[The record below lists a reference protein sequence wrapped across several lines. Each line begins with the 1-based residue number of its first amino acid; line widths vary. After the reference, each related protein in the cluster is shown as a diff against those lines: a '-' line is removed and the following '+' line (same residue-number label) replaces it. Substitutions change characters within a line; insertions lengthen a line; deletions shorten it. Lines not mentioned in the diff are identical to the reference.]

1 MARLTKKEKRKQV
14 TEIIVKNMLMA
25 VGLEISNTF
34 ILDQDSGFPWKVN
47 NKFVRYNPNKV
58 LTIHKDQV
66 LFEPLDSRLQVKDLL
81 NIAIAKAARYDN
93 VYIKSIYPQIT
104 VGSKQ
109 LVALFE
115 KDRMVTECYEHEI
128 LIYYDMMFRINEM
141 LTPSLLNTLREA
153 DKLIITIK
161 KKPQQDTP
169 VVIKKGPFS
178 DVYVQ
183 S

>member
-58 LTIHKDQV
+58 LTIHKDQI

-81 NIAIAKAARYDN
+81 NIAIAKATRYDN
-93 VYIKSIYPQIT
+93 IYIKSIYPQIT
-104 VGSKQ
+104 AGSKQ
-109 LVALFE
+109 LFALF
-115 KDRMVTECYEHEI
+115 
-128 LIYYDMMFRINEM
+128 
-141 LTPSLLNTLREA
+141 
-153 DKLIITIK
+153 
-161 KKPQQDTP
+161 
-169 VVIKKGPFS
+169 
-178 DVYVQ
+178 
-183 S
+183 